1 MNKAIL
7 IGRLGRNPES
17 KFSQNNVHVV
27 NFTLATRQKIKG
39 EEQTEW
45 HNITCFGKTA
55 EVAERF
61 LTKGR
66 LVCVE
71 GSINTGTYEKD
82 GEKRYR
88 TKIIC
93 NRLEMLGGKDYNN
106 DVDVN
111 VKVDKDTISD
121 DLPF

>member
-17 KFSQNNVHVV
+17 KFTQNNVQVV
-27 NFTLATRQKIKG
+27 NFSLATSQKIKG

-55 EVAERF
+55 EIAERF
-61 LTKGR
+61 LTKGK

-71 GSINTGTYEKD
+71 GSINTSTYEKD
-82 GEKRYR
+82 GEKRYS

-93 NRLEMLGGKDYNN
+93 NRLEMLGSKDEGKE
-106 DVDVN
+106 VGVN
-111 VKVDKDTISD
+111 VKVDMDNID
-121 DLPF
+121 DELPF

>member
-17 KFSQNNVHVV
+17 KFSQNNVQFV
-27 NFTLATRQKIKG
+27 NFTLATNQKYKG
-39 EEQTEW
+39 EDQTEW
-45 HNITCFGKTA
+45 HDITCFGKTA
-55 EVAERF
+55 EIAERH
-61 LTKGR
+61 LSKGS
-66 LVCVE
+66 LICVE
-71 GSINTGTYEKD
+71 GSINTSTYEKD

-93 NRLEMLGGKDYNN
+93 NRLEMLGGKEEAKE
-106 DVDVN
+106 VGVN
-111 VKVDKDTISD
+111 VKVDMDTISD